1 MGQGSAAR
9 TVSVQLNEWI
19 TEGRLLPG
27 AKVSDSAVAAEL
39 EVSRNTV
46 REAFRLLAHDG
57 LLVHEFNRGVFVP
70 LVTSADV
77 RDVYWLRGVIEPGVV
92 RSLTPPDIHRLGPLQ
107 AAVDEARQ
115 AGRRRDWPAAG
126 TANMH
131 FHRSLVAL
139 SGSPRLDV
147 MMRRLM
153 AELRLLFAVIDNP
166 RYLYQPF
173 VKRNHELLTLMSK
186 GRFEEGAE
194 FLEDYLADSE
204 GAILVAFQEKERS
217 A

>member
-1 MGQGSAAR
+1 MGQGSTAR
-9 TVSVQLNEWI
+9 AVSEHVSEWI

-27 AKVSDSAVAAEL
+27 AKVSDTAVATEL

-77 RDVYWLRGVIEPGVV
+77 RDVYRLRRVIEPAVV
-92 RSLTPPDIHRLGPLQ
+92 RSLSAADVHRLGPLQ
-107 AAVDEARQ
+107 AAVGAART
-115 AGRRRDWPAAG
+115 ASRRRDWPGVG

-139 SGSPRLDV
+139 AGSPRLDV
-147 MMRRLM
+147 MMRRLT
-153 AELRLLFAVIDNP
+153 AELRLLFAVIDDP
-166 RYLYQPF
+166 RFLYQPF
-173 VKRNHELLTLMSK
+173 VKRNRELLGLMDK
-186 GRFEEGAE
+186 GRFEEGAD
-194 FLEDYLADSE
+194 FLEAYLVDSE
-204 GAILVAFQEKERS
+204 GAILAAFEEKEQS

>member
-204 GAILVAFQEKERS
+204 GAILVAFQEKDRS